1 MASHNNYEDPLE
13 LDMDVDSSPSKTP
26 TQSQS
31 DDEGVESEAFAAMMA
46 ASLKSVSK
54 ASAAMDRFGMFS
66 LFPK

>member
-1 MASHNNYEDPLE
+1 MASHNNYEDPLD

-66 LFPK
+66 LFTK